1 MLTTPTDSIALR
13 PREIAKLLGISQRTL
28 WSLSFPRGDIP
39 CARIGHGKRK
49 SVLYSIVHDQAW
61 LADQTQASKGDA

>member
-1 MLTTPTDSIALR
+1 MTMPSNNSIALR

-49 SVLYSIVHDQAW
+49 SVLYSIVHVQAW